1 MNSIQL
7 IKPPSPVHDML
18 NEVIPLIDVVVVS
31 GRPAVFILGPGLL
44 FVLVLVGPL
53 LLLVTL
59 ASIAFLAVLL
69 AAMMAEILA
78 MPYLLVR
85 RLRRRRAT
93 CIASPLLVGRVRAA
107 KP

>member
-7 IKPPSPVHDML
+7 IKPPSPVRDMI

-31 GRPAVFILGPGLL
+31 GPPAVFILGPWLL
-44 FVLVLVGPL
+44 FVLMLVGPF

-59 ASIAFLAVLL
+59 AAIAFLAVLL
-69 AAMMAEILA
+69 AALIAAILA

-93 CIASPLLVGRVRAA
+93 RIASPLLAPRVRVA